1 MGPAFFFA
9 SSLHGRSRGF
19 ALACAFRIALSCNVT
34 REYLA
39 RVLDRRS
46 DSNSTE
52 WRVLLDCANP
62 NVTLLALHP
71 EQTFSLDWP
80 RLLALAA
87 DQGLLPLLSQKLAH
101 SGAGVIP
108 ADTQQALKSF
118 FREQTIFDLRMLA
131 ELYRILERFAAQGI
145 AVMATKGP
153 VLAQR
158 CYGFSFARQ
167 YTDLDFVLG
176 DADVLRATE
185 TLISLGYDAKVP
197 PSAIRAGRPVGEYA
211 FTQLATKLLVE
222 LHTEK
227 TFRYY
232 PQPLSVEKILR
243 RKVAVRLGEQKVP
256 ALSIEDEL
264 LLISIHGAK
273 HFWERLLWIAD
284 VAALITHNAI
294 DWDNIAAIARAVDAQ
309 RMLHIS
315 LLLAKDV
322 AGAALPAPIQ
332 IDAESD
338 AGAVRMAQ
346 QIAARLPNADSQPMS
361 LFRRALFRIK
371 MRGGGF
377 PGLSYLLRLSLSP
390 TEEDWLADSSGEKQG
405 ALSAIE
411 RPFRLARKYG
421 RSEK

>member
-1 MGPAFFFA
+1 MSISHRAI
-9 SSLHGRSRGF
+9 LQCH
-19 ALACAFRIALSCNVT
+19 
-34 REYLA
+34 RENPA
-39 RVLDRRS
+39 RVLGRGS

-62 NVTLLALHP
+62 NVTLLALRP
-71 EQTFSLDWP
+71 EQISALDWP
-80 RLLALAA
+80 RLVALAG
-87 DQGLLPLLSQKLAH
+87 DQGLLPLLTQKLSH

-108 ADTQQALKSF
+108 PDAQQTLKSL

-131 ELYRILERFAAQGI
+131 ELYRILDRLAGQGI
-145 AVMATKGP
+145 AVMVTKGP

-167 YTDLDFVLG
+167 YTDLDIVLR

-197 PSAIRAGRPVGEYA
+197 PSAIRAGRPAGEYA

-232 PQPLSVEKILR
+232 PQPLSIEKLLR
-243 RKVAVRLGEQKVP
+243 RKAIVRLGEQEVP
-256 ALSIEDEL
+256 ALSVEDEL

-284 VAALITHNAI
+284 VAALITHNPI
-294 DWDNIAAIARAVDAQ
+294 DWGPAAAIARAVDAQ
-309 RMLHIS
+309 RMLRLA
-315 LLLAKDV
+315 LLLAKSV
-322 AGAALPAPIQ
+322 AGATLPASVQ

-338 AGAVRMAQ
+338 GGAIRMANK
-346 QIAARLPNADSQPMS
+346 IAARLHQ
-361 LFRRALFRIK
+361 
-371 MRGGGF
+371 
-377 PGLSYLLRLSLSP
+377 
-390 TEEDWLADSSGEKQG
+390 
-405 ALSAIE
+405 
-411 RPFRLARKYG
+411 
-421 RSEK
+421 

>member
-1 MGPAFFFA
+1 MSEAFDRK
-9 SSLHGRSRGF
+9 SS
-19 ALACAFRIALSCNVT
+19 T
-34 REYLA
+34 
-39 RVLDRRS
+39 
-46 DSNSTE
+46 NSTE

-62 NVTLLALHP
+62 NVTLLALRP
-71 EQTFSLDWP
+71 EQTSSLDWP

-87 DQGLLPLLSQKLAH
+87 DQGLLPLLTQKLSH

-108 ADTQQALKSF
+108 GDTQQTLKSF

-131 ELYRILERFAAQGI
+131 ELYRILDRFEGQGI
-145 AVMATKGP
+145 AVMVTKGP

-158 CYGFSFARQ
+158 CYGFSFVRQ
-167 YTDLDFVLG
+167 YTDLDFVLR

-197 PSAIRAGRPVGEYA
+197 PSAIRAGRPAGEYA

-232 PQPLSVEKILR
+232 PQPLSIEKLLR
-243 RKVAVRLGEQKVP
+243 RKAIVRLGEQNVP

-284 VAALITHNAI
+284 VAALITHDPI
-294 DWDNIAAIARAVDAQ
+294 DWDRAAGIARAVDAQ
-309 RMLHIS
+309 RMFRLA
-315 LLLAKDV
+315 LLLAKNV
-322 AGAALPAPIQ
+322 AGAILPSSIQ
-332 IDAESD
+332 IDVESD

-346 QIAARLPNADSQPMS
+346 QIAERLLHVDEAPMGLVS
-361 LFRRALFRIK
+361 RALFRVK

-377 PGLSYLLRLSLSP
+377 PGLTYLLRQSLSP
-390 TEEDWLADSSGEKQG
+390 TEDDWLRDSDEERRGVLG
-405 ALSAIE
+405 AIE

>member
-1 MGPAFFFA
+1 M
-9 SSLHGRSRGF
+9 
-19 ALACAFRIALSCNVT
+19 
-34 REYLA
+34 
-39 RVLDRRS
+39 LDRRS

-71 EQTFSLDWP
+71 EQTSSLDWP
-80 RLLALAA
+80 RLVALAG
-87 DQGLLPLLSQKLAH
+87 DQGLLPLLTQKLSH

-108 ADTQQALKSF
+108 PDAQQTLKSL

-131 ELYRILERFAAQGI
+131 ELYRILDRLAGQGI
-145 AVMATKGP
+145 AVMVTKGP

-167 YTDLDFVLG
+167 YTDLDIVLR

-197 PSAIRAGRPVGEYA
+197 PSAIRAGRPAGEYA

-232 PQPLSVEKILR
+232 PQPLSIEKVLR
-243 RKVAVRLGEQKVP
+243 RKAIVRLGEQEVP
-256 ALSIEDEL
+256 ALSVEDEL

-284 VAALITHNAI
+284 VAALITHNSI
-294 DWDNIAAIARAVDAQ
+294 DWDRAAAIARAVDAQ
-309 RMLHIS
+309 RMFRLA
-315 LLLAKDV
+315 LLLAKSV
-322 AGAALPAPIQ
+322 AGATLPASIQ

-338 AGAVRMAQ
+338 PGAIRMAR
-346 QIAARLPNADSQPMS
+346 QIAERIPHVDDQPMS
-361 LFRRALFRIK
+361 LVSRAMFRVN

-377 PGLSYLLRLSLSP
+377 PGLTYFLRHALSP
-390 TEEDWLADSSGEKQG
+390 TEEDWLANSENERGG
-405 ALSAIE
+405 VLGAIE

-421 RSEK
+421 RAGK

>member
-1 MGPAFFFA
+1 MLFGVARKD
-9 SSLHGRSRGF
+9 LGEVTN
-19 ALACAFRIALSCNVT
+19 RIP
-34 REYLA
+34 
-39 RVLDRRS
+39 

-62 NVTLLALHP
+62 NVTLLALRP
-71 EQTFSLDWP
+71 EQTSSLDWP

-87 DQGLLPLLSQKLAH
+87 DQGLLPLLTQKLSH

-108 ADTQQALKSF
+108 ADSQQGLKSF

-131 ELYRILERFAAQGI
+131 ELYRILDRFAAQGI
-145 AVMATKGP
+145 AVMVTKGP

-158 CYGFSFARQ
+158 CYGFSFSRQ
-167 YTDLDFVLG
+167 YTDLDFVLR

-197 PSAIRAGRPVGEYA
+197 PSAIRAGRPAGEYA
-211 FTQLATKLLVE
+211 FTQLASKLLVE

-232 PQPLSVEKILR
+232 PQSLSVAEVLS
-243 RKVAVRLGEQKVP
+243 RKTNVRLGERDVP

-284 VAALITHNAI
+284 VAALITHEPI
-294 DWDNIAAIARAVDAQ
+294 DWERAAAFAREVDAQ
-309 RMLHIS
+309 RMLRLA

-322 AGAALPAPIQ
+322 AGATLPGPIQ

-338 AGAVRMAQ
+338 AGAVHLAR
-346 QIAARLPNADSQPMS
+346 QIAARLPRADDQPMS
-361 LFRRALFRIK
+361 LLSRAFFRVK

-377 PGLSYLLRLSLSP
+377 PGLTYLLRLSLSP
-390 TEEDWLADSSGEKQG
+390 TEEDWLRDSENEKRG
-405 ALSAIE
+405 AISALE

-421 RSEK
+421 RGAK